1 VSSTAPTLIGA
12 EPAPMNLRSPQL
24 DIFSSAAAV
33 DSELD
38 GGLVRLPPGVVA
50 RRLATLDWGFASAQ
64 GYEHSHGL
72 HPYPAKFVAQLPR
85 QAIRLLS
92 LPAELVLDPF
102 SGGGTS
108 GVEALLAGR
117 DYIGI
122 DANPVGNAIGRAK
135 TAPLAGDDLHSLRLL
150 EARLLALQEAD
161 LNGQPPWL
169 PSIPNV
175 EKWYAAGVFRALGIV
190 RTFVT
195 EVQGAG
201 ARGLALLAFVQ
212 ASARVSFQESETR
225 YSSKPRAIDVLEVP
239 RAVVS
244 ELRRMRRIAEEVE
257 LGSTGT
263 ATFLDA
269 DAREADSYATHDA
282 SIGMIVTSPPYPNTY
297 DYHLYHRFRLFWLG
311 EDPSKLRRVEIG
323 SHLKNQGVKDPV
335 GAYLDDMR
343 AVLRNCLRVLMP
355 DRYAVF
361 VVGDGLFKGEVFETA
376 RNLRRVAEEVGFEHV
391 TSLDRAV
398 PEHRRSVTKPGRRL
412 THEQLLVLRRPADGP
427 MGRTVGPNY
436 QLFPYEQTLQLREL
450 TALGGS
456 PCVQED
462 GTVTVVDR
470 YEIARAAFV
479 HAVVHAGR
487 TEPTFQRRL
496 EGMPGTESRR
506 KNSTYFAHGIHRYKG
521 KFYPQL
527 AKSLLNL
534 SGIEPGQAL
543 VLDPFGGSGTVALE
557 AVLNGYDAFSIDCN
571 PVAAAI
577 ARAKVGLATAD
588 LAAIQDD
595 LSRLRA
601 AVLDAP
607 PAGRPALSQFV
618 PDVKD
623 ELERWF
629 PRPVLAKLDWLLGA
643 IRRDPRSEATALW
656 EVLVSD
662 LVREVSQQEPKDL
675 RIRRRSTPIA
685 DAPVY
690 QLFLDRLSAL
700 EVRLA
705 AFQRNADSVRP
716 SAGTGLV
723 VQGDSGDPRT
733 FDVLE
738 GRAID
743 AVISS
748 PPYAAALPY
757 VDTDRLSLA
766 AVFGYGAPA
775 RRPLERTMIGS
786 REIGGRD
793 RVAFETILGTV
804 CEELPLSTTSFLSDF
819 RDAVVADTSAGFRRQ
834 QAPAVLLRYFLAMSD
849 VLTNV
854 AARLHPGAYCW
865 LVLGDSRSTIGGRG
879 WTIPTVD
886 EVANIA
892 KHRGLRLRDR
902 LPITVTRED
911 VLHSRHAITRNEIL
925 QLQA

>member
-1 VSSTAPTLIGA
+1 MPN
-12 EPAPMNLRSPQL
+12 PMNSTSRQL
-24 DIFSSAAAV
+24 ANVSAPAV
-33 DSELD
+33 DAAID
-38 GGLVRLPPGVVA
+38 GALVGLLPGVVA
-50 RRLATLDWGFASAQ
+50 RRLAALDWGFAAAP
-64 GYEHSHGL
+64 GNEHSHGL

-92 LPAELVLDPF
+92 RPGEIVLDPF

-117 DYIGI
+117 DYVGI

-135 TAPLAGDDLHSLRLL
+135 TAPLAREDLHSLRLL
-150 EARLLALQEAD
+150 EARLLALQQAD
-161 LNGQPPWL
+161 LNGEPSWL

-175 EKWYAAGVFRALGIV
+175 EKWYDDGIFRALGIV
-190 RTFVT
+190 REAIV
-195 EVQGAG
+195 EVECAG

-225 YSSKPRAIDVLEVP
+225 YSSKPRAVDALEVP
-239 RAVVS
+239 RAIVS

-257 LGSTGT
+257 LGSNGT
-263 ATFLDA
+263 ATFVDA
-269 DAREADSYATHDA
+269 DARDADSYRVQDA
-282 SIGMIVTSPPYPNTY
+282 SVGMVITSPPYPNTY

-311 EDPSKLRRVEIG
+311 EDPGQLRRVEIG
-323 SHLKNQGVKDPV
+323 SHLKNQGLKDPV
-335 GAYLDDMR
+335 GAYLQDMR
-343 AVLRNCLRVLMP
+343 AVLTNCCRVLMP
-355 DRYAVF
+355 DRYAVV
-361 VVGDGLFKGEVFETA
+361 VVGDGLFKGKVFETA
-376 RNLRRVAEEVGFEHV
+376 RNLRRVAEEEGFEHV
-391 TSLDRAV
+391 ASLNRAM

-412 THEQLLVLRRPADGP
+412 THEQLLVLRRPAARP
-427 MGRTVGPNY
+427 TAIAVGPNY
-436 QLFPYEQTLQLREL
+436 RLFPYEQTLQLREL
-450 TALGGS
+450 AALGGS
-456 PCVQED
+456 PAVHED
-462 GTVTVVDR
+462 GTITVVAR
-470 YEIARAAFV
+470 SEVGRAAFLHGV
-479 HAVVHAGR
+479 ARAGR
-487 TEPTFQRRL
+487 IESTFQRHV
-496 EGMPGTESRR
+496 EGIPGPGSRR

-534 SGIEPGQAL
+534 SGIEPGRAL

-557 AVLNGYDAFSIDCN
+557 AVVNGFDAVSLDCN
-571 PVAAAI
+571 PVATAI
-577 ARAKVGLATAD
+577 ARAKVCLATAD
-588 LAAIQDD
+588 LGAIRND

-601 AVLDAP
+601 TVLAAP
-607 PAGRPALSQFV
+607 SAGAPVHSQLSPEV
-618 PDVKD
+618 GD
-623 ELERWF
+623 ELKRWF
-629 PRPVLAKLDWLLGA
+629 PKPVLAKLDWLLGT
-643 IRRDPRSEATALW
+643 IRRVPRSDTTAVL

-690 QLFLDRLSAL
+690 ELFLDRLAAL
-700 EVRLA
+700 ETRLA
-705 AFQRNADSVRP
+705 SFQRDVEPERP
-716 SAGTGLV
+716 SAGAALI
-723 VQGDSGDPRT
+723 VQGDSSDPKT
-733 FDVLE
+733 FDVLAD
-738 GRAID
+738 RAID

-766 AVFGYGAPA
+766 AVFGYSAPA

-793 RVAFETILGTV
+793 RAAFESILDTR
-804 CEELPLSTTSFLSDF
+804 CEALPLSTTSFLADY
-819 RDAVVADTSAGFRRQ
+819 RDAVAADSTAGFRRR
-834 QAPAVLLRYFLAMSD
+834 QAPAVLLRYFLAMHD

-854 AARLHPGAYCW
+854 AAHLARGANCW
-865 LVLGDSRSTIGGRG
+865 LVLGDSRSTIGGQS

-886 EVANIA
+886 EVASIA
-892 KHRGLRLRDR
+892 QRCGLHLRDR

>member
-1 VSSTAPTLIGA
+1 MNST
-12 EPAPMNLRSPQL
+12 SHQL
-24 DIFSSAAAV
+24 DIFSSAPAV
-33 DSELD
+33 APAID
-38 GGLVRLPPGVVA
+38 GALVGLRPGVVA
-50 RRLATLDWGFASAQ
+50 RRLAAVDWGFATAQ
-64 GYEHSHGL
+64 GNEHSHGL
-72 HPYPAKFVAQLPR
+72 HPYPAKFVAELPR

-92 LPAELVLDPF
+92 RPGEVVLDPF

-117 DYIGI
+117 DYVGI

-135 TAPLAGDDLHSLRLL
+135 TAPLAREDLHSLRLL

-161 LNGQPPWL
+161 LNGHPPWL

-175 EKWYAAGVFRALGIV
+175 EKWYDDGIFRALGIV
-190 RTFVT
+190 RKFII
-195 EVQGAG
+195 EVDCAG

-225 YSSKPRAIDVLEVP
+225 YSSKPRVVDALEVP

-263 ATFLDA
+263 ATFVDA
-269 DAREADSYATHDA
+269 DARDADSYAAPDA
-282 SIGMIVTSPPYPNTY
+282 SVGLIVTSPPYPNTY

-311 EDPSKLRRVEIG
+311 EDPSRLRRVEIG
-323 SHLKNQGVKDPV
+323 SHLKNQGLKDPV

-343 AVLRNCLRVLMP
+343 AVLTNCRHVLMP

-391 TSLDRAV
+391 ASLDRAV

-412 THEQLLVLRRPADGP
+412 THEQLLVLRRPVDGP
-427 MGRTVGPNY
+427 TARAVGPNY
-436 QLFPYEQTLQLREL
+436 ELFPYERALQLREL
-450 TALGGS
+450 AELGGS
-456 PCVQED
+456 PTLQED
-462 GTVTVVDR
+462 GTTTVVDR
-470 YEIARAAFV
+470 SEIGRAAFV
-479 HAVVHAGR
+479 HAVARAAR
-487 TEPTFQRRL
+487 TEPTFQQRL
-496 EGMPGTESRR
+496 EGMPGPGSRK

-557 AVLNGYDAFSIDCN
+557 AVLNGYDALSLDCN
-571 PVAAAI
+571 PVATAI
-577 ARAKVGLATAD
+577 ARAKVSLATAD
-588 LAAIQDD
+588 PGAIQHD
-595 LSRLRA
+595 LARLRA
-601 AVLDAP
+601 AVLVAP
-607 PAGRPALSQFV
+607 PAGAPTLSQFV
-618 PDVKD
+618 PEVED

-629 PRPVLAKLDWLLGA
+629 PRPVLAKLDWLLA
-643 IRRDPRSEATALW
+643 TIRREARSDTAAVS

-675 RIRRRSTPIA
+675 RIRRRSAPIA

-690 QLFLDRLSAL
+690 DLFLDRLSAL
-700 EVRLA
+700 EARLA
-705 AFQRNADSVRP
+705 SFQRDVGQERP
-716 SAGTGLV
+716 SAGAGLV
-723 VQGDSGDPRT
+723 VQGDSRDPKT
-733 FDVLE
+733 FDALA

-766 AVFGYGAPA
+766 AVFGYSAPA

-793 RVAFETILGTV
+793 RVAFESILDTR
-804 CEELPLSTTSFLSDF
+804 CDALPLSTTSFLSDF
-819 RDAVVADTSAGFRRQ
+819 RDAVAADSTAGFRRQ

-854 AARLHPGAYCW
+854 AERLNPGANCW
-865 LVLGDSRSTIGGRG
+865 FVLGDSRSTIGGLS

-892 KHRGLRLRDR
+892 QHCGLRLRDR

-925 QLQA
+925 QLHA

>member
-1 VSSTAPTLIGA
+1 MNSTS
-12 EPAPMNLRSPQL
+12 RQL
-24 DIFSSAAAV
+24 NTFSSAAV
-33 DSELD
+33 DSEID
-38 GGLVRLPPGVVA
+38 GALVGVLPGVVA
-50 RRLATLDWGFASAQ
+50 RRLAALDWAFAAAQ
-64 GYEHSHGL
+64 GREHSHGL

-92 LPAELVLDPF
+92 RPGELVLDPF

-117 DYIGI
+117 DYLGI

-135 TAPLAGDDLHSLRLL
+135 TARLARDDLRSLRLL
-150 EARLLALQEAD
+150 EARLLALQKAD
-161 LNGQPPWL
+161 LKGNPPWL

-175 EKWYAAGVFRALGIV
+175 AKWYDEDVFLALGIV
-190 RTFVT
+190 REFVT
-195 EVQGAG
+195 EVEGPG

-225 YSSKPRAIDVLEVP
+225 YSSKPRAVDVLEVP

-257 LGSTGT
+257 LGSIGT
-263 ATFLDA
+263 ATFIDA
-269 DAREADSYATHDA
+269 DARDAASYSADDA
-282 SIGMIVTSPPYPNTY
+282 SVGMIVTSPPYPNTY

-311 EDPSKLRRVEIG
+311 ADPKDLRRVEIG
-323 SHLKNQGVKDPV
+323 SHLKNQGIKDPV
-335 GAYLDDMR
+335 RAYLEDMR
-343 AVLRNCLRVLMP
+343 AVLTNCRRVLMP

-361 VVGDGLFKGEVFETA
+361 VVGDGLFEGEIFETA
-376 RNLRRVAEEVGFEHV
+376 RSLGRVAEEVGFEHV
-391 TSLDRAV
+391 ATLNRVV

-412 THEQLLVLRRPADGP
+412 THEQLLVLRRPIDGT
-427 MGRTVGPNY
+427 RARAVGPNY
-436 QLFPYEQTLQLREL
+436 RLFPYEQTLQLREL
-450 TALGGS
+450 AALGGS
-456 PCVQED
+456 PTAHDD
-462 GTVTVVDR
+462 GTITVLDR
-470 YEIARAAFV
+470 SEIGRAAFV
-479 HAVVHAGR
+479 HAVAR
-487 TEPTFQRRL
+487 TGGTASTLQRRV
-496 EGMPGTESRR
+496 EGMPSTGSRR

-543 VLDPFGGSGTVALE
+543 VADPFGGSGTVALE
-557 AVLNGYDAFSIDCN
+557 AVLNGYDALSVDCN
-571 PVAAAI
+571 PVATAI
-577 ARAKVGLATAD
+577 ARAKVGLATAE
-588 LAAIQDD
+588 LGPILHD

-601 AVLDAP
+601 AVLVAP
-607 PAGRPALSQFV
+607 PAGARPLAQFAPEV
-618 PDVKD
+618 ED

-629 PRPVLAKLDWLLGA
+629 PQPVLAKLDWLLGA
-643 IRRDPRSEATALW
+643 IRGEPRSDTTVAL

-690 QLFLDRLSAL
+690 ELFLDRLSAL
-700 EVRLA
+700 EARLGS
-705 AFQRNADSVRP
+705 FQRDVEPKRP

-723 VQGDSGDPRT
+723 VQGDSGDPET
-733 FDVLE
+733 FDVLA

-766 AVFGYGAPA
+766 AVFGYSTPA

-793 RVAFETILGTV
+793 RAAFEAILDGG
-804 CEELPLSTTSFLSDF
+804 CEALPLSTTSFLSAF
-819 RDAVVADTSAGFRRQ
+819 RDAVAADSTAGFRRQ
-834 QAPAVLLRYFLAMSD
+834 QTPAVLLRYFLAMSD
-849 VLTNV
+849 VLTNI
-854 AARLHPGAYCW
+854 AERLNPGANCW
-865 LVLGDSRSTIGGRG
+865 FVLGDSRSTIGGQR

-892 KHRGLRLRDR
+892 QHRGLHLRDR